1 MFGTFKAD
9 YDVHLSFTL
18 YLRSLNALW
27 IRMLQIEI
35 NLKSFQKE
43 TTAKRKTKV
52 KLKRKQLGNKRK
64 LSKLE

>member
-27 IRMLQIEI
+27 IGMLQIEI
-35 NLKSFQKE
+35 QFEVIPKKKQQPNVKQK
-43 TTAKRKTKV
+43 
-52 KLKRKQLGNKRK
+52 
-64 LSKLE
+64 

>member
-35 NLKSFQKE
+35 QFEVIPKE

-64 LSKLE
+64 II